1 MDILLVDDEPLARQR
16 LKKLLEDLPEHRLVG
31 EATTGD
37 EAIAMVESEDPDLVL
52 LDIRMPGPDGMEVA
66 RTLSEMEDPPS
77 IIFCSAY
84 DEYALDA
91 FGVSAVG
98 YLVKPVRTEELQA
111 VIEKASK
118 VNRLQRAQQQ
128 QAVAPDAPTR
138 QHISAKT
145 HRGLELIEIDSIRYF
160 SADQKYVTVVHGS
173 GETLIDDTLKEL
185 ETMLGNR
192 FVRVHRNAL
201 VAKQYIL
208 ALEKNPDG
216 GYQLRLQGSDRKP
229 SVSRRHLS
237 SVKSLLQSL

>member
-1 MDILLVDDEPLARQR
+1 MDILLVDDEPLARER
-16 LKKLLEDLPEHRLVG
+16 MKKLLQDFPDCRLVG
-31 EATTGD
+31 EAETGT
-37 EAIAMVESEDPDLVL
+37 EALALIYSQDPDLVL
-52 LDIRMPGPDGMEVA
+52 LDIRMPGPSGMEVA
-66 RTLSEMEDPPS
+66 QQIAGLEDPPA

-98 YLVKPVRTEELQA
+98 YLLKPVRGDDLKA
-111 VIEKASK
+111 VIEKATK
-118 VNRLQRAQQQ
+118 ANRLQRKVQ
-128 QAVAPDAPTR
+128 QAEEQPPER

-160 SADQKYVTVVHGS
+160 SADQKYVTVIHAA

-185 ETMLGNR
+185 ETLLGNR

-201 VAKQYIL
+201 VAKQFIL
-208 ALEKNPDG
+208 ALEKNPEG
-216 GYQLRLQGSDRKP
+216 GYQLRLSDCERKP

-237 SVKSLLQSL
+237 SVKTLLQNL

>member
-16 LKKLLEDLPEHRLVG
+16 LKKLLEDLPAHRLVG
-31 EATTGD
+31 EATTGE
-37 EAIAMVESEDPDLVL
+37 EALTMVQSQDPDLVL

-66 RTLSEMEDPPS
+66 RTIGEMEDPPA

-98 YLVKPVRTEELQA
+98 YLVKPVRTEELTE

-118 VNRLQRAQQQ
+118 VNRLQRA
-128 QAVAPDAPTR
+128 VADTSSEQPQR

-145 HRGLELIEIDSIRYF
+145 HRGLELIEIDSIRFF
-160 SADQKYVTVVHGS
+160 SADQKYVTVVHAE

-185 ETMLGNR
+185 ESMLGSR

-201 VAKQYIL
+201 VAKKYIL
-208 ALEKNPDG
+208 ALEKSPEG
-216 GYQLRLQGSDRKP
+216 GYQLRLQGTERKP

-237 SVKSLLQSL
+237 SVKALLQSL

>member
-16 LKKLLEDLPEHRLVG
+16 LRKLLEDLPDHRLIG
-31 EATTGD
+31 EAASGN
-37 EAIAMVESEDPDLVL
+37 EALDLVQAQDPDLVL
-52 LDIRMPGPDGMEVA
+52 LDIRMPSPDGMEVA
-66 RTLSEMEDPPS
+66 RTIGKMEDPPA

-84 DEYALDA
+84 QEYALDA

-98 YLVKPVRTEELQA
+98 YLVKPVRGEELQV

-118 VNRLQRAQQQ
+118 VNRLQRIVQEIDNE
-128 QAVAPDAPTR
+128 PNER

-145 HRGLELIEIDSIRYF
+145 HRGLELIEIDSIRFF
-160 SADQKYVTVVHGS
+160 SADQKYVTVVHS
-173 GETLIDDTLKEL
+173 AGETLIDDTLKEL
-185 ETMLGNR
+185 ESMLGSR

-201 VAKQYIL
+201 VAKKYIL
-208 ALEKNPDG
+208 ALEKSPEG
-216 GYQLRLQGSDRKP
+216 GYQLRLEGTERKP